1 MRYKI
6 DLNNLSEELKFIKD
20 KNDLLQKSI
29 TNLNK
34 NLTNLKWE
42 SSNRE
47 GFNNNYLN
55 VINRLAKLQY
65 KTDSLLTMLTKKYNL
80 YDELYESKIKTISNK
95 DYEGEFNYDKYKY

>member
-1 MRYKI
+1 MRYRI
-6 DLNNLSEELKFIKD
+6 DINNLGEEISFIKS

-95 DYEGEFNYDKYKY
+95 DYEGELNYDKYKY